1 MKEFVKLF
9 VMNKLKF
16 PDVNDIIKKI
26 VIKLDYY
33 HISDEM
39 IFDNKDFQKLMD
51 EYKLDLR

>member
-1 MKEFVKLF
+1 MKLF